1 VLYHDNR
8 SDDGL
13 ERDGGGWTNRGEAE
27 VVAGYVRR
35 LVEEAGVEQREVAVM
50 SPFSAQVKVLRN
62 VLRGIK
68 TGTGGDGLWDVNVG
82 PTEAFQGLEFKVV
95 VLCVTRSRGRF
106 VQRDQELGWGVVGM
120 RQRMNVALTRAQ
132 AGLVVVGSREVMCG
146 EEGGDEWWREW
157 VGFCERNGLVAGGK
171 SRDGKVDGQAK
182 GGTVGLM
189 ENTLVEMDRR
199 ARVEM

>member
-1 VLYHDNR
+1 M
-8 SDDGL
+8 
-13 ERDGGGWTNRGEAE
+13 
-27 VVAGYVRR
+27 VAGYVRR
-35 LVEEAGVEQREVAVM
+35 LVEEAGVQQREVAVM
-50 SPFSAQVKVLRN
+50 SPFGAQVRVLRN
-62 VLRGIK
+62 VLRG
-68 TGTGGDGLWDVNVG
+68 GGFWDVNVG

-95 VLCVTRSRGRF
+95 VLCVTRSRSRF
-106 VQRDQELGWGVVGM
+106 VKRDQDLGWGVVGM

-157 VGFCERNGLVAGGK
+157 VGFCERNGLVAGGE

-182 GGTVGLM
+182 GGTVGWM

-199 ARVEM
+199 AREEM